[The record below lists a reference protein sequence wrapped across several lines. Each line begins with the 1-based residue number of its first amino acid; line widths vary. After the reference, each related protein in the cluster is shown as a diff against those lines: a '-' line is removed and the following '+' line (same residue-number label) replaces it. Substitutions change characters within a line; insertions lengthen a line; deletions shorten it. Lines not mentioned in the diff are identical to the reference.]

1 MIDII
6 FDTLIDG
13 VKLLPF
19 LFLTFLLIEYIE
31 HKVDN
36 KKIIQKS
43 GKFGPLVGSLLGTFP
58 QCGFGVSATNL
69 YATRIISLGTLIS
82 VYLSTSDEMLPI
94 MISNGTDINIILRII
109 FFKVLIGM
117 TFGFLIDFFMRNK
130 KSKIDIERFCEETHC
145 HCEDGIFK
153 SVLKHTI
160 NIFTFIIIISF
171 ILNLIFN
178 YFGEDTLSKLFM
190 KGNLISPFISSL
202 VGLIPNCASSVLITE
217 LYLNNAI
224 SFGSAMA
231 GLLSGSGVAL
241 LVLFKAN
248 INMKENISILLTVY
262 LIGSFMGLLIEIM
275 SLILT

>member
-6 FDTLIDG
+6 IDTLIDG

-43 GKFGPLVGSLLGTFP
+43 GKLGPLVGSLLGTFP

-69 YATRIISLGTLIS
+69 YATRIISVGTLIS

-130 KSKIDIERFCEETHC
+130 KSKIDIEHFCEETHC

-153 SVLKHTI
+153 SALKHTI

-262 LIGSFMGLLIEIM
+262 LIGSFMGVLIEIM